1 MTHSFAIAREQE
13 MKAFVGHTEL
23 VAETAMAAVA
33 VVVDP
38 SERHRRELG
47 AIARRRGFSG
57 GVYAAIL
64 DEPDLADLTA
74 CYPTSA

>member
-1 MTHSFAIAREQE
+1 
-13 MKAFVGHTEL
+13 
-23 VAETAMAAVA
+23 MAAVA

-38 SERHRRELG
+38 SEQHRAELG

-64 DEPDLADLTA
+64 DELDVAALADALPA
-74 CYPTSA
+74 AVVPMGR